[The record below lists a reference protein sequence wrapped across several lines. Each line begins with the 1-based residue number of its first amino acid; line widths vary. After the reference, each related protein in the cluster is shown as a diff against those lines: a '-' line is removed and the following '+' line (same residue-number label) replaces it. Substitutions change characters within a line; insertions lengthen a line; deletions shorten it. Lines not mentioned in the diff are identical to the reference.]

1 MLLNEKILVT
11 GDIIKKEN
19 FKMYSSTQAI
29 NLTQTSYNEITNN
42 MKVKDVEEF
51 KKFAT
56 KKADVKEFNEISD
69 SYKITYLIDYIES
82 FAKMMVLRFNDSEQA
97 QQFIDDDDY

>member
-1 MLLNEKILVT
+1 MLLDEKILVT
-11 GDIIKKEN
+11 GDVIGKTQY
-19 FKMYSSTQAI
+19 KMYSSVQAI
-29 NLTQTSYNEITNN
+29 NLTQTSYNEIINN
-42 MKVKDVEEF
+42 MKAKDVEEF
-51 KKFAT
+51 KEFAT

-97 QQFIDDDDY
+97 QNFIDDED